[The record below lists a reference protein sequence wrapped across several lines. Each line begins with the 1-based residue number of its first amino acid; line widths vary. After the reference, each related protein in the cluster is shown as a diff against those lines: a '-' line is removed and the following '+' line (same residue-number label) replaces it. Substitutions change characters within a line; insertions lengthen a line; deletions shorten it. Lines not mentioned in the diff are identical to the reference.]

1 MSSYQDIVE
10 FLYSQLPMYQ
20 RVGPAA
26 YKPDL
31 SNTIEICNLLKNPHN
46 NFKSIHVAGTN
57 GKGSVSHFIAS
68 ILQEHGLKVGLYTS
82 PHLKDFRERIRIN
95 GEMISEEY
103 VIDFVEQYLN
113 DFEDIKPS
121 FFEMTVGM
129 AFKYFSDEQVDIAV
143 LETGLGGRLDSTN
156 VVNPLLSVVT
166 NIGWDHMRFLGNTL
180 HEIAAEKAGIIKTG
194 VPVVIGESQ
203 EEVRE
208 VFIAKASETGS
219 DIFFSDE
226 FFKCERQKSEVRSQK
241 SEVRRQQGLLC
252 ENLRVICENLR
263 ETKKLA
269 PGSLPLAEPRR
280 GVTFR
285 CPLLGDYQTK
295 NIQTTICAI
304 YVLNKIGFKIKTDVL
319 IKGIENVVINTG
331 IRGRWEVLADEPLT
345 ICDIGHNIDGIA
357 VVVDQIKNTPHKN
370 LHFIIG
376 VVEDKSLSEILET
389 LPLDAI
395 YYFCKANIPR
405 GMDAGELAAA
415 AAAAGLRGQAYSS
428 VSDAFKAAR
437 KNAGAE
443 DMVFVGGSTFV
454 VAEVL

>member
-1 MSSYQDIVE
+1 MSRYQDIVKY
-10 FLYSQLPMYQ
+10 LYSQLPMYQ

-31 SNTIEICNLLKNPHN
+31 SNTIAICNLLRNPQN
-46 NFKSIHVAGTN
+46 NFKFIHVAGTN
-57 GKGSVSHFIAS
+57 GKGSVSHFAAS
-68 ILQEHGLKVGLYTS
+68 VLQETGLKVGLYTS

-103 VIDFVEQYLN
+103 VTDFVEQYKN
-113 DFEDIKPS
+113 DFEETKPS

-129 AFKYFSDEQVDIAV
+129 AFKYFSDEKVDIAV

-156 VVNPLLSVVT
+156 VIDPLLSIIT
-166 NIGWDHMRFLGNTL
+166 NIGYDHMRFLGDTL
-180 HEIAAEKAGIIKTG
+180 VEIAAEKAGIIKSG
-194 VPVVIGESQ
+194 RPVVIGETQ

-208 VFIAKASETGS
+208 VFVSRATKMSSE
-219 DIFFSDE
+219 IFFADE
-226 FFKCERQKSEVRSQK
+226 IFECVRQKAEG
-241 SEVRRQQGLLC
+241 RRQQAEGSRQKGTLS
-252 ENLRVICENLR
+252 ENQRVICENL
-263 ETKKLA
+263 
-269 PGSLPLAEPRR
+269 PRR

-285 CPLLGDYQTK
+285 CPLLGDYQNK

-304 YVLNKIGFKIKTDVL
+304 HVLNKIGFKIKTDVL

-331 IRGRWEVLADEPLT
+331 IRGRWEVLSEEPLT
-345 ICDIGHNIDGIA
+345 ICDIGHNKDGIA

-370 LHFIIG
+370 LHFVFG
-376 VVEDKSLSEILET
+376 VVEDKSLPGILDL
-389 LPLDAI
+389 LPLDAS

-405 GMDAGELAAA
+405 GMDAGKLAVA
-415 AAAAGLRGQAYSS
+415 AAAAGLRGQAYPS
-428 VSDAFKAAR
+428 VSDAFYAA
-437 KNAGAE
+437 KLNADPI